1 VVGARADHSTRSFS
15 LDKESFVIDRLAG
28 LRPTVSRK
36 LYSSFIAVV
45 VLLCA
50 VVGVAL
56 YGMSRLAS
64 AQSLVTNDALPK
76 VRAVDAARSAAG
88 DMHFSQTRYTVYP
101 DQHADYLGDRQAFVD
116 DLAAVKKVTDAR
128 DEKQYQGIATAWRQ
142 VDAIDRQLWKAVQ
155 AHEQAQ
161 IDKLV
166 TGPGNDAS
174 DALVEALTAYQTKA
188 NSIEKHATDSFAST
202 RSSSTLIILV
212 LGGFAVLAALA
223 LATLL
228 GRNLVGGIKQLL
240 AAAQGISEGD
250 VAQTVDL
257 RSRDELGETADA
269 FREMVSYL
277 QGAAGAADRIAAGDL
292 TVEVEPRSERDALG
306 TSLCAMATSLRTL
319 IGQLV
324 DTTQTV
330 TASSQQMASV
340 SEEAG
345 RAVGEIA
352 NAVGDVA
359 RGAER
364 QMAIVNEARSSTD
377 DTNTA
382 AEHASSVAESGVHAA
397 EGANAAMQELRDSTS
412 EIAVAIQSLA
422 DKSEQIGGIVETIT
436 GIAGQTNLLALNA
449 AIEAARAGEQGR
461 GFAVVA
467 DEVRKLAEESQ
478 RAATTI
484 AELIAEIQ
492 HETSRTVDAA
502 QTGARKAEQSSQ
514 TVAEAQEAFRQ
525 IGAAVQDMRE
535 RIGQIAESTSAV
547 ATVAEE
553 SSAATE
559 QVSASAEQTS
569 ASTQQIAASAEELAA
584 TAESLR
590 DLVGRFTV

>member
-1 VVGARADHSTRSFS
+1 
-15 LDKESFVIDRLAG
+15 VIDRLGG

-36 LYSSFIAVV
+36 LYSSFAAVV

-50 VVGVAL
+50 VVGVGL

-64 AQSLVTNDALPK
+64 AHSLVTSDALPK
-76 VRAVDAARSAAG
+76 TRAVDAARSAAG

-101 DQHADYLGDRQAFVD
+101 DQHADYLGDRQVFVD
-116 DLAAVKKVTDAR
+116 DLAGVAKVTDTR
-128 DEKQYQGIATAWRQ
+128 DEQELQAVKAAWAN
-142 VDAIDRQLWKAVQ
+142 VDAIDKQLWKAVQ
-155 AHEQAQ
+155 AHDTA
-161 IDKLV
+161 KVSALV

-174 DALVEALTAYQTKA
+174 DALVEALTKYQNKA
-188 NSIEKHATDSFAST
+188 NSIEKQAGNSFKSA
-202 RSSSTLIILV
+202 RSSATLIMLV
-212 LGGFAVLAALA
+212 LGALAVLAAMA

-240 AAAQGISEGD
+240 AAAKGISEGD
-250 VAQTVDL
+250 VAQTVELD
-257 RSRDELGETADA
+257 SRDELGETADA
-269 FREMVSYL
+269 FRHMIAYL
-277 QGAAGAADRIAAGDL
+277 QDATGAADRIAGGDL
-292 TVEVEPRSERDALG
+292 TVEVEPRSDRDALG
-306 TSLCAMATSLRTL
+306 TALRAMAENLRGL

-324 DTTQTV
+324 DATQIV
-330 TASSQQMASV
+330 TSSSQQMASV
-340 SEEAG
+340 SEETG

-364 QMAIVNEARSSTD
+364 QMAIVNDARNSTD
-377 DTNTA
+377 DTNA
-382 AEHASSVAESGVHAA
+382 AAVNASDVAQNGVKAA

-412 EIAVAIQSLA
+412 EIAGAIQSLA
-422 DKSEQIGGIVETIT
+422 AKSEQIGGIVETIT

-478 RAATTI
+478 HAATTI
-484 AELIAEIQ
+484 SDLIKEIQ
-492 HETSRTVDAA
+492 DETSRTVGAA
-502 QTGARKAEQSSQ
+502 EAGARKAEESSQ
-514 TVAEAQEAFRQ
+514 TVAEAREAFRQ
-525 IGAAVQDMRE
+525 IGAAVEDMRE
-535 RIGQIAESTSAV
+535 RIGHIAESTNAV

-559 QVSASAEQTS
+559 QVSASAQQTS
-569 ASTQQIAASAEELAA
+569 ASTQEIAASAQELAA

-590 DLVGRFTV
+590 MLVGRFVV

>member
-1 VVGARADHSTRSFS
+1 
-15 LDKESFVIDRLAG
+15 VIDRLGG

-36 LYSSFIAVV
+36 LYSSFIAIV

-64 AQSLVTNDALPK
+64 AHDLVTNDALPK

-101 DQHADYLGDRQAFVD
+101 DQHADYLGDRQVFVD
-116 DLAAVKKVTDAR
+116 DLAGVKKVTDSR
-128 DEKQYQGIATAWRQ
+128 DAKQLQAVEAAWQQ
-142 VDAIDRQLWKAVQ
+142 VDSIDKQLWAAVQ
-155 AHEQAQ
+155 AHDTAKISE
-161 IDKLV
+161 LV

-174 DALVEALTAYQTKA
+174 DALVEALSAYQAKA
-188 NSIEKHATDSFAST
+188 NSIEKQATNSFSST
-202 RSSSTLIILV
+202 RSSSTLIILI
-212 LGGFAVLAALA
+212 LGGFAILAALA
-223 LATLL
+223 LATLI
-228 GRNLVGGIKQLL
+228 GRNLVGGIRQLL
-240 AAAQGISEGD
+240 TAAKGISEGD

-257 RSRDELGETADA
+257 HSRDELGETADA
-269 FREMVSYL
+269 FRQMIAYL
-277 QGAAGAADRIAAGDL
+277 QDATGAADRIAAGDL
-292 TVEVEPRSERDALG
+292 TVDVEPRSERDALG
-306 TSLCAMATSLRTL
+306 TALRSMAENLRTL

-324 DTTQTV
+324 DATQTV

-364 QMAIVNEARSSTD
+364 QMSIVNDARSSTD
-377 DTNTA
+377 DTGA
-382 AEHASSVAESGVHAA
+382 AADHASAVAQQGVHAA
-397 EGANAAMQELRDSTS
+397 EGADAAMKQLRDSTS
-412 EIAVAIQSLA
+412 EIAGAIQSLA
-422 DKSEQIGGIVETIT
+422 AKSEQIGGIVETIT

-478 RAATTI
+478 QAATTI

-492 HETSRTVDAA
+492 TETSRTVDAA
-502 QTGARKAEQSSQ
+502 ETGARKAEESSQ
-514 TVAEAQEAFRQ
+514 TVAEAREAFRQ
-525 IGAAVQDMRE
+525 IGSAVEDMRE
-535 RIGQIAESTSAV
+535 RIAQIADSTNAV

-569 ASTQQIAASAEELAA
+569 ASTEQIAASAQELAA